1 MDQKHQ
7 NPDELGEGAVTREE
21 IERER
26 EEEREGGSHIAPDT
40 DIDSND
46 SAYGDD
52 AVTETT
58 SISSW
63 IRDYRVENGRTY
75 HSFKDGKYW
84 GSNDE
89 EANEH
94 LDIGHNLY
102 MKTLGGRLFLAPIG
116 PAPEQ
121 ILDLG
126 TGTGAWA
133 IDVADMYPSALV
145 IGTDLSPIQ
154 PTWVPP
160 NVRFEI
166 DDMEAEWTFSENQF
180 DLIHI
185 RGLHGSIEDWPALYA
200 QCLRCLKPG
209 GYLEQAEYSA
219 QFSSDD
225 NSCLPDGGI
234 AAWNK
239 VGPECHQKL
248 GRELQVLESM
258 RDHMVDAGFEDVTEH
273 RFKWPIGPWPRD
285 PVLKELGHWA
295 RAHVET
301 GLENWTLRLLT
312 SVLGWTA
319 DEVRILCANVRSEIR
334 NPKVHAIHRMNIVY
348 GRKPGGSSQ
357 SPPRSPP
364 APQQQQQQQQQST
377 SND

>member
-1 MDQKHQ
+1 MCQDEEAAGQQDSDQ
-7 NPDELGEGAVTREE
+7 
-21 IERER
+21 
-26 EEEREGGSHIAPDT
+26 GSHIAPDT

-52 AVTETT
+52 AITETT

-63 IRDYRVENGRTY
+63 IRDYRIENGRTY

-102 MKTLGGRLFLAPIG
+102 MKTLNGRLFLAPIH
-116 PAPEQ
+116 PTPSQ

-133 IDVADMYPSALV
+133 IDMADMHPSALV

-166 DDMEAEWTFSENQF
+166 DDMEAEWTFAENQF
-180 DLIHI
+180 DFIHI
-185 RGLHGSIEDWPALYA
+185 RGLHGSITDWPVLYA
-200 QCLRCLKPG
+200 QCMRCLKPG
-209 GYLEQAEYSA
+209 GYIEQAEYSA
-219 QFSSDD
+219 QFTSDD
-225 NSCLPDGGI
+225 DSLPRDGGI

-239 VGPECHQKL
+239 VGPECHRVL
-248 GRELQVLESM
+248 NRELQVLESM
-258 RDHMVDAGFEDVTEH
+258 GQHMIDAGFEEVVQH
-273 RFKWPIGPWPRD
+273 PFKWPVGPWPRD
-285 PVLKELGHWA
+285 PTLKDLGHWA

-319 DEVRILCANVRSEIR
+319 DEVSILCANVRAEIR
-334 NPKVHAIHRMNIVY
+334 SSRVHAVHRMNIAY
-348 GRKPGGSSQ
+348 GRKP
-357 SPPRSPP
+357 
-364 APQQQQQQQQQST
+364 APLARHDSH
-377 SND
+377 